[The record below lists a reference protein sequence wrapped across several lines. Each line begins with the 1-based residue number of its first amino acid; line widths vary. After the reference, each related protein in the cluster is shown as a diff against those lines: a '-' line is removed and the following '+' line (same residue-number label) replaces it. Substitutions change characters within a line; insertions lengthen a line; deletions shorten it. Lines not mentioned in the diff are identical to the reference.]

1 MSVHTAQPAPE
12 PASRRAP
19 RAWGLSPWGAASL
32 LAAVLVAAPLLAL
45 PLSFLESSDAWSQVA
60 PDLLPR
66 AFRNSILLAA
76 GVGTGTLLL
85 GTSLAVLVCF
95 YDFPGRRALEWAL
108 VLPLAMPGYVLTFVL
123 LGEYDASGPVQRA
136 LRDVFGEGARLP
148 ELRTPLGTIM
158 VLSVV
163 LYPYVYLLAR
173 SAFIGQSRTLI
184 EAARSL
190 GVSYLRAVL
199 RVALP
204 LARPALAAGA
214 ALAAM
219 EALADFGTVNLLGF
233 RAFTD
238 AIYRIWYG
246 AFDRQGALQLATML
260 LGLMLLMLALERA
273 SRRRAISG
281 DGGGR
286 GGAVPAR
293 RLHGVAALA
302 AVALPGLLLT
312 LVFFGPVVQL
322 VAWSVQSVRDGTF
335 DGSLIANARNS
346 LLLAFVGAF
355 VTVALG
361 VAIVYGLR
369 LRRTRTGLVAA
380 RIVSVGYALPG
391 SVVAVCVFVTLGWVD
406 DRLSGLLGA
415 SIALTGTLLGLVL
428 AYAVRFMSLA
438 LQSAEAQMARI
449 PRDLD
454 EAARNLGASPTRI
467 LNEVHV
473 PLMLPGVT
481 TAALLVFVEVMK
493 ELPAT
498 VLLRPF
504 GLDTLAVAVWEATR
518 ESLFETAAFP
528 ALLIVATGL
537 IPVVILVR
545 LTDRRQE
552 PPVVSQAG

>member
-173 SAFIGQSRTLI
+173 SAFVGQSRTLI
-184 EAARSL
+184 EAARNL
-190 GVSYLRAVL
+190 GLGYLRAIV

-204 LARPALAAGA
+204 MARPAIAAGV
-214 ALAAM
+214 ALAMM
-219 EALADFGTVNLLGF
+219 EALADFGTVNLLGL

-260 LGLMLLMLALERA
+260 LGLVAVMVAIERIA
-273 SRRRAISG
+273 RRRTPVG
-281 DGGGR
+281 QGGGR
-286 GGAVPAR
+286 EAPAR
-293 RLHGVAALA
+293 RLRGVAAA
-302 AVALPGLLLT
+302 AALGAPLGLLT
-312 LVFFGPVVQL
+312 LVFFAPVVQL
-322 VAWSVQSVRDGTF
+322 VVWSVAAVRDGTF
-335 DGSLIANARNS
+335 DAALLANARNS
-346 LLLAFVGAF
+346 LLLAFLAAVI
-355 VTVALG
+355 TVALA
-361 VAIVYGLR
+361 VAIAYGLR
-369 LRRTRTGLVAA
+369 LRPSKAGLASA
-380 RIVSVGYALPG
+380 RLVSIGYALPG
-391 SVVAVCVFVTLGWVD
+391 SVVAVCVFATLAWLD

-415 SIALTGTLLGLVL
+415 TVVLTGTLIGLL
-428 AYAVRFMSLA
+428 MAYTVRFMSLA
-438 LQSAEAQMARI
+438 LQSAETQMARI
-449 PRDLD
+449 PAELD
-454 EAARNLGASPTRI
+454 EAARSLGASPGRI
-467 LNEVHV
+467 LSEVHA
-473 PLMLPGVT
+473 PLLAPGVL

-498 VLLRPF
+498 VLLRPY

-528 ALLIVATGL
+528 ALLIVLAGL
-537 IPVVILVR
+537 IPVMVLVR
-545 LTDRRQE
+545 LSDRR
-552 PPVVSQAG
+552 PGPAR

>member
-1 MSVHTAQPAPE
+1 M
-12 PASRRAP
+12 
-19 RAWGLSPWGAASL
+19 AASL
-32 LAAVLVAAPLLAL
+32 LAALVVAVPLLAL
-45 PLSFLESSDAWSQVA
+45 PLSFLDSSDAWAQVA
-60 PDLLPR
+60 PDLLPQ
-66 AFRNSILLAA
+66 ALRNSVILAV
-76 GVGTGTLLL
+76 GVASGTLVL

-95 YDFPGRRALEWAL
+95 YEFPGRRVLEWAL

-123 LGEYDASGPVQRA
+123 LGQYDATGPIQRG
-136 LRDVFGEGARLP
+136 LRSVFGAGAQLP
-148 ELRTPLGTIM
+148 ELRTPAGTIL
-158 VLSVV
+158 VLTLV

-173 SAFIGQSRTLI
+173 SAFVGQSRTLI

-190 GVSYLRAVL
+190 GTSYERAIA

-273 SRRRAISG
+273 SRRRATTTQG
-281 DGGGR
+281 PA
-286 GGAVPAR
+286 GGARPAR
-293 RLHGVAALA
+293 RLHGPVAALA
-302 AVALPGLLLT
+302 LAGPLLL
-312 LVFFGPVVQL
+312 LVAVFFAPVAQL
-322 VAWSVQSVRDGTF
+322 VAWSVGSVADGTF
-335 DGSLIANARNS
+335 DSTLIGNARNS
-346 LLLAFVGAF
+346 LLLAFISALA
-355 VTVALG
+355 TVALG

-369 LRRTRTGLVAA
+369 LQPTRIGAAAA
-380 RIVSVGYALPG
+380 RLVSVGYALPG
-391 SVVAVCVFVTLGWVD
+391 SVVAVCVFVTLAWID
-406 DRLSGLLGA
+406 DRVDSVLGGA
-415 SIALTGTLLGLVL
+415 VVLTGTLVGLVL
-428 AYAVRFMSLA
+428 AYVVRFMSLA
-438 LQSAEAQMARI
+438 VQSAESQLARI
-449 PRDLD
+449 PAQLD
-454 EAARNLGASPTRI
+454 EAARSLGASPSRI
-467 LNEVHV
+467 LSEVHL
-473 PLMLPGVT
+473 PLLTPGIT

-528 ALLIVATGL
+528 ALTIVAAGL

-545 LTDRRQE
+545 LTDRRVE
-552 PPVVSQAG
+552 PPVVPST

>member
-173 SAFIGQSRTLI
+173 SAFVGQSRTLI
-184 EAARSL
+184 EAARNL
-190 GVSYLRAVL
+190 GLGYLRAIV

-204 LARPALAAGA
+204 MARPAIAAGV
-214 ALAAM
+214 ALAMM
-219 EALADFGTVNLLGF
+219 EALADFGTVNLLGL

-260 LGLMLLMLALERA
+260 LGLVAVMVAIERIA
-273 SRRRAISG
+273 RRRTPVG
-281 DGGGR
+281 QGGGR
-286 GGAVPAR
+286 EAPAR
-293 RLHGVAALA
+293 RLRGVAAAAALGAPLA
-302 AVALPGLLLT
+302 LLT
-312 LVFFGPVVQL
+312 LVFFAPVVQL
-322 VAWSVQSVRDGTF
+322 VVWSVAAVRDGTF
-335 DGSLIANARNS
+335 DAALLANARNS
-346 LLLAFVGAF
+346 LLLAFLAAVI
-355 VTVALG
+355 TVALA
-361 VAIVYGLR
+361 VAIAYGLR
-369 LRRTRTGLVAA
+369 LRPSKAGLASA
-380 RIVSVGYALPG
+380 RLVSIGYALPG
-391 SVVAVCVFVTLGWVD
+391 SVVAVCVFATLAWLD

-415 SIALTGTLLGLVL
+415 TVVLTGTLIGLL
-428 AYAVRFMSLA
+428 MAYTVRFMSLA
-438 LQSAEAQMARI
+438 LQSAETQMARI
-449 PRDLD
+449 PAELD
-454 EAARNLGASPTRI
+454 EAARSLGASPGRI
-467 LNEVHV
+467 LSEVHA
-473 PLMLPGVT
+473 PLLAPGVL

-498 VLLRPF
+498 VLLRPY

-528 ALLIVATGL
+528 ALLIVLAGL
-537 IPVVILVR
+537 IPVMVLVR
-545 LTDRRQE
+545 LSDRR
-552 PPVVSQAG
+552 PGPAR